1 MVVCHTVVVIKTI
14 GVNSLKHRH
23 LPVKSVRGALVPGGI
38 LEQVFLVII
47 LCIVPGP
54 RCFYC
59 CDNLLVF
66 GSKMLLL
73 HLLRH
78 TTGNRLL
85 LWCIEENGRAVFCVD
100 EVHIKNKH
108 GGGVWNARVPLSTP

>member
-1 MVVCHTVVVIKTI
+1 M
-14 GVNSLKHRH
+14 
-23 LPVKSVRGALVPGGI
+23 KSVRGALVPSGV

-47 LCIVPGP
+47 LGIVPGP
-54 RCFYC
+54 RCLYRR
-59 CDNLLVF
+59 DNLLVF

-85 LWCIEENGRAVFCVD
+85 LWCMEENGRTVFYVD
-100 EVHIKNKH
+100 EVHIKNKY
-108 GGGVWNARVPLSTP
+108 GGGVWNARVPRSTPWELRVVGSCVR